1 MPALTTKELRH
12 RRLDDADKMLAIIG
26 NQLLQNY

>member
-1 MPALTTKELRH
+1 MPVLTKELRH
-12 RRLDDADKMLAIIG
+12 RRLDDADKMLASIG